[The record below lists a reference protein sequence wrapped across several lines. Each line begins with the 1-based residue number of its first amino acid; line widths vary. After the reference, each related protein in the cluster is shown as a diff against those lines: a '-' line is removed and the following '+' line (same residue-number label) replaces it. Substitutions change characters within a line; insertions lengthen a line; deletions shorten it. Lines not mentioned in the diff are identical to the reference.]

1 MKELKQVIR
10 QAVSRWI
17 ERRKAKGDNE
27 TMEKTEVSTPE
38 TNGTAC
44 CPTFTVS
51 TDKQQEIKR
60 TEKQYLQYVLELLRI
75 FFLEYTVADNT
86 ITQENF
92 RIPCKSADKNIL
104 SIIQP
109 IFQQGYFLPAY
120 IYLTLK
126 FRKYIN
132 TVLIIKIRLQ
142 TLDGIHRKH
151 KLSVDPE
158 KTRRIQF
165 VFQLA
170 QRFIN
175 NQMFPLKCTCIG

>member
-38 TNGTAC
+38 TTGMAC
-44 CPTFTVS
+44 CPALTVS
-51 TDKQQEIKR
+51 TDKQTENRQ

-92 RIPCKSADKNIL
+92 KTPCKSADMDIL
-104 SIIQP
+104 SIVQP
-109 IFQQGYFLPAY
+109 IFQQSYFLPAY

-142 TLDGIHRKH
+142 TLDDIHRKH

-158 KTRRIQF
+158 KTRRIKF